1 MSEKSFSELKRIA
14 ANQTQT
20 IRQQNEIL
28 ANQNKEVMIKKQ
40 QLEMEKMQYE
50 ASKYADIRHQV
61 NQCVDFA
68 LKSLPW
74 WNRSP
79 KAVVD
84 KASEFLL
91 TIKKETAK
99 HVAME
104 MMAQRITEETK
115 ADTEKVLDG
124 IIVNT
129 VSTDT
134 NGRTAIHATL
144 KPDRENTEMETL

>member
-1 MSEKSFSELKRIA
+1 MSGIKTMAEMKQIAKNQSE
-14 ANQTQT
+14 T

-28 ANQNKEVMIKKQ
+28 ANQTKDLQMKAQ
-40 QLEMEKMQYE
+40 QFE
-50 ASKYADIRHQV
+50 ASRNADIRHQV

-84 KASEFLL
+84 RASTLLL
-91 TIKKETAK
+91 TIKHEAAK

-104 MMAQRITEETK
+104 IMAQRIQEE
-115 ADTEKVLDG
+115 
-124 IIVNT
+124 
-129 VSTDT
+129 VSNEPAVVDEITM
-134 NGRTAIHATL
+134 
-144 KPDRENTEMETL
+144 DREGAEMEIK